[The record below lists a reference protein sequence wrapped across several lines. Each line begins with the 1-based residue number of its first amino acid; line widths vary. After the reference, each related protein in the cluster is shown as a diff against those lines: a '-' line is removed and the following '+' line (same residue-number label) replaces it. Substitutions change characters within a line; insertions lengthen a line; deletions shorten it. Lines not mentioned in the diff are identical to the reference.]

1 MIALPRL
8 SCLITE
14 DGRCGLVCKTFSVLL
29 STHKCYAQVS
39 CPMKPACLCACSL
52 SDWLEAIGCEFQ
64 VAMHMPGRL
73 MLLRC
78 CAGVFKAAPCLQ
90 GYAGGVDCYTSEN
103 SIKPEMW
110 GIAIKCNKALVMT
123 AQVFL
128 NMLEAGVAKP
138 LHFSLMVS

>member
-1 MIALPRL
+1 MC
-8 SCLITE
+8 S
-14 DGRCGLVCKTFSVLL
+14 
-29 STHKCYAQVS
+29 
-39 CPMKPACLCACSL
+39 CACSHL
-52 SDWLEAIGCEFQ
+52 DCLEVIGREHELFI
-64 VAMHMPGRL
+64 HMPGRL

-110 GIAIKCNKALVMT
+110 DTAIKCNKVLVMT

-138 LHFSLMVS
+138 QHFSLMVS